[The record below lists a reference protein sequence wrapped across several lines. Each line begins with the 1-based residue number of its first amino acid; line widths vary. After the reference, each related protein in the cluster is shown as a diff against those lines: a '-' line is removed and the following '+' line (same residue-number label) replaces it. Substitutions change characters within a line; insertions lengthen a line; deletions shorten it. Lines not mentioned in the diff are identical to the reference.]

1 MDSGIIIIFIIGIA
15 CIGCAIFGKIRPD
28 IMFKNRDISLFRF
41 RFLRLPNDK
50 LEGDTVSPERQ
61 KFGFVVFLL
70 MGIMWIL
77 IASAMFIP
85 QWQVHIDAIII
96 SIVMVMTV
104 VMLFMMWKYIL
115 RQDERWSRI
124 ALVAVLLLSVS
135 LLVFAGYYWYI
146 TLK

>member
-1 MDSGIIIIFIIGIA
+1 MDTDIIIIFIMGIA

-50 LEGDTVSPERQ
+50 LGGDTVSPERQ
-61 KFGFVVFLL
+61 KFGFAVFLL

-77 IASAMFIP
+77 MASAMFVP
-85 QWQVHIDAIII
+85 QWQGHIDAIVI
-96 SIVMVMTV
+96 SIAMVVTA

-115 RQDERWSRI
+115 SQNERWGRI
-124 ALVAVLLLSVS
+124 ALVAVLLLSVG

>member
-1 MDSGIIIIFIIGIA
+1 MDSDIIIIFIIGIA
-15 CIGCAIFGKIRPD
+15 FIGCAIFGKIRPD
-28 IMFKNRDISLFRF
+28 IMYKNRNTSLFRF
-41 RFLRLPNDK
+41 RFLNIGNDN
-50 LEGDTVSPERQ
+50 EGDTVSPERQ

>member
-1 MDSGIIIIFIIGIA
+1 MGIA

-50 LEGDTVSPERQ
+50 LGGDTVSPERQ

-77 IASAMFIP
+77 MASAMFVP
-85 QWQVHIDAIII
+85 QWQGHIDAIVI
-96 SIVMVMTV
+96 SIAMVVTA

-115 RQDERWSRI
+115 SQNERWGRI
-124 ALVAVLLLSVS
+124 ALVAVLLLSVG
-135 LLVFAGYYWYI
+135 LLVFAGYYWYT

>member
-1 MDSGIIIIFIIGIA
+1 MDTDIIIIFIMGIA

-41 RFLRLPNDK
+41 RFLNIGNDN
-50 LEGDTVSPERQ
+50 EGDTVSPERQ
-61 KFGFVVFLL
+61 KFGFAVFLL

-77 IASAMFIP
+77 MASAMFVP
-85 QWQVHIDAIII
+85 QWQGHIDAIVI
-96 SIVMVMTV
+96 SIAMVVTA

-115 RQDERWSRI
+115 SQNERWGRI
-124 ALVAVLLLSVS
+124 ALVAVLLLSVG
-135 LLVFAGYYWYI
+135 LLVFAGYYWYT

>member
-1 MDSGIIIIFIIGIA
+1 MDTDIIIIFIMGIA

-50 LEGDTVSPERQ
+50 LGGDTVSPERQ

-85 QWQVHIDAIII
+85 QWQGHIDAIVI
-96 SIVMVMTV
+96 SIAMVVTA

-115 RQDERWSRI
+115 SQNERWGRI
-124 ALVAVLLLSVS
+124 ALVAVLLLSVG
-135 LLVFAGYYWYI
+135 LLVFAGYYWYT

>member
-1 MDSGIIIIFIIGIA
+1 MDTDIIIIFIMGIA

-50 LEGDTVSPERQ
+50 LGGDTVSPERQ

-77 IASAMFIP
+77 MASAMFVP
-85 QWQVHIDAIII
+85 QWQGHIDAIVI
-96 SIVMVMTV
+96 SIAMVVTA

-115 RQDERWSRI
+115 SQNERWGRI
-124 ALVAVLLLSVS
+124 ALVAVLLLSVG
-135 LLVFAGYYWYI
+135 LLVFAGYYWYT

>member
-1 MDSGIIIIFIIGIA
+1 MDSDIIIIFIIGIA
-15 CIGCAIFGKIRPD
+15 FIGCAIFGKIRPD
-28 IMFKNRDISLFRF
+28 IMYKNRNTSLFRF
-41 RFLRLPNDK
+41 RFLNIGNDN
-50 LEGDTVSPERQ
+50 EGDTVSPERQ
-61 KFGFVVFLL
+61 KFGFAVFLL

-77 IASAMFIP
+77 MASAMFVP
-85 QWQVHIDAIII
+85 QWQGHIDAIVI
-96 SIVMVMTV
+96 SIAMVVTV

>member
-1 MDSGIIIIFIIGIA
+1 MDSDIIIIFIIGIA
-15 CIGCAIFGKIRPD
+15 FIGCAIFGKIRPD
-28 IMFKNRDISLFRF
+28 IMYKNRNTSLFRF
-41 RFLRLPNDK
+41 RFLNIGNDN
-50 LEGDTVSPERQ
+50 EGDTVSPERQ
-61 KFGFVVFLL
+61 KFGFAVFLL

-77 IASAMFIP
+77 MASAMFVP
-85 QWQVHIDAIII
+85 QWQGHIDAIVI
-96 SIVMVMTV
+96 SIAMVVTA

>member
-1 MDSGIIIIFIIGIA
+1 MGIA

-41 RFLRLPNDK
+41 RFLNIGNDNG
-50 LEGDTVSPERQ
+50 GDTVSPERQ

>member
-1 MDSGIIIIFIIGIA
+1 MDSDIIIIFIIGIA
-15 CIGCAIFGKIRPD
+15 FIGCAIFGKIRPD
-28 IMFKNRDISLFRF
+28 IMYKNRDTSLFRF
-41 RFLRLPNDK
+41 RFLNIGNDNK
-50 LEGDTVSPERQ
+50 GDTVSPERQ
-61 KFGFVVFLL
+61 KFGFAVFLL

-77 IASAMFIP
+77 VASAMFIP
-85 QWQVHIDAIII
+85 QWQGHIDAIVI

-124 ALVAVLLLSVS
+124 ALVAVLLLSVG
-135 LLVFAGYYWYI
+135 LLVFAGYYWYT